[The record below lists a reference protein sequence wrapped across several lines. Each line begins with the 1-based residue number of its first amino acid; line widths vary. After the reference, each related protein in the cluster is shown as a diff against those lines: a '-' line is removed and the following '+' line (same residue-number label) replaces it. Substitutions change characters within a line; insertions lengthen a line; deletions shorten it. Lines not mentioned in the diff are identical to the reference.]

1 VITVADDGV
10 GFSDEEQERLFE
22 PFLQVAPRDGRPMP
36 GTGLLL
42 TVAQRLVQLLGGKI
56 RVESEVDRG
65 TWFTVSLPA
74 QS

>member
-1 VITVADDGV
+1 
-10 GFSDEEQERLFE
+10 
-22 PFLQVAPRDGRPMP
+22 MP

-42 TVAQRLVQLLGGKI
+42 TVAQRLVQVLGGKI